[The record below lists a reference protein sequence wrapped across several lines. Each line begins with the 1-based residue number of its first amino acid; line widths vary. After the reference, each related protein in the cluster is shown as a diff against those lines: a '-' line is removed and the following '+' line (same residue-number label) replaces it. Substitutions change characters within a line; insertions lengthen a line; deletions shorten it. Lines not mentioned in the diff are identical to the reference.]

1 MAASEGTLL
10 LDLVF
15 LLFIVV
21 LFSWSVFIFVHLVQI
36 AVDAESTVFTSGIV
50 IQTAISNSHKSYS
63 ELRVDVNIYQLRL
76 VSFKSPQPIAN

>member
-10 LDLVF
+10 WDLVF

-21 LFSWSVFIFVHLVQI
+21 LFSWSVFIFGRFVQI

-50 IQTAISNSHKSYS
+50 IQAAITNSHKSYS
-63 ELRVDVNIYQLRL
+63 E
-76 VSFKSPQPIAN
+76 

>member
-21 LFSWSVFIFVHLVQI
+21 LFSWSVFMLVRLVQI
-36 AVDAESTVFTSGIV
+36 AVDAESTVFTSHWLLAAKV
-50 IQTAISNSHKSYS
+50 QNIQT
-63 ELRVDVNIYQLRL
+63 V
-76 VSFKSPQPIAN
+76 